1 MLTFLLTNCAPIF
14 IILVMAT
21 QLRVN
26 ETTHNVVKNLAREF
40 GESMQSIVEKAVERY
55 KRELFLES
63 LNQDFRRLREDKAAW
78 KIELEERRLW
88 ENTSLDGSEK

>member
-1 MLTFLLTNCAPIF
+1 
-14 IILVMAT
+14 MAT

-26 ETTHNVVKNLAREF
+26 ESTHNLIRNLAQEF

-63 LNQDFRRLREDKAAW
+63 LNQDFQRLREDETAW
-78 KIELEERRLW
+78 NDELEERRLW
-88 ENTSLDGSEK
+88 EDTLLDGVEK